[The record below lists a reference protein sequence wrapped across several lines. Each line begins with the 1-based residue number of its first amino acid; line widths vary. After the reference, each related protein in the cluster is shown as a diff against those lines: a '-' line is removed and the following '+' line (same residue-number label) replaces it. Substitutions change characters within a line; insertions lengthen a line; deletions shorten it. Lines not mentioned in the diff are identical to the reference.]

1 MVALMGSQPGNQVF
15 DAVVVG
21 AGHAGCEAALA
32 LARMGHSTLLVTF
45 RVDRIAWAS
54 CNPAIGGLA
63 KGHLTCEVDALGGE
77 IGQAADACGLQ
88 FRRLNT
94 SKGPAVRSTRVQI
107 DMVRYSQRMRSVVTT
122 TPGLTVV
129 EDEVAEVLLQA
140 EVLPG
145 AAAGGSTRSVRG
157 IRLVRGGEVEC
168 RAVVVTAGTFL
179 KGEIHVGTT
188 RYPAGRHGDPPAGLL
203 SDWLRQAGF
212 HLGRLKTGTPAR
224 LHGHSIDFSSMRLQ
238 DGDDP
243 PPTFSWRR
251 VPPPLPRVP
260 CYETSTTPATH
271 QVILDNLHQAP
282 LFTGQIKG
290 RGPRYCPS
298 IEDKVVRFEGRDSH
312 HIYIEP
318 TTLEADLYY
327 PNGISTSLPVDV
339 QEKLLHSIPGLERAE
354 MAVPAYAIE
363 YDFVPPTQI
372 ELTLQTRRVKGLFLA
387 GQVNGTSGYE
397 EAAAQGILAGINA
410 ALLLRGDGPLVL
422 ARDQAYAGVLVDDL
436 STLGTDEPYRMFTSR
451 AEFRLL
457 LRESNAATRL
467 TPIGRKVGLVND
479 EQWAAFQAR
488 QARLERVRDVL
499 AKVRVSPTPSA
510 QDHLSARGSSPLRDT
525 VPLASLLARPELSLA
540 ALEVFHP
547 GLSDGLFP
555 DEVEEAETEI
565 KFAGY
570 IEREVNIARKL
581 TQLDERRIPPDLDYR
596 KVDSLTAEV
605 VEKLS
610 HVRPATLGQASRIP
624 GITPAALANLLIFL
638 GKKRGKADR

>member
-1 MVALMGSQPGNQVF
+1 MLF

-32 LARMGHSTLLVTF
+32 LARMGHRTLLVTF
-45 RVDRIAWAS
+45 RLDRIAWAS
-54 CNPAIGGLA
+54 CNPAVGGLA

-77 IGQAADACGLQ
+77 IGMASDECGLQ

-107 DMVRYSQRMRSVVTT
+107 DMVRYAERMRRVVTS
-122 TPGLTVV
+122 TPRLTVIG
-129 EDEVAEVLLQA
+129 DEVAEVLL
-140 EVLPG
+140 E
-145 AAAGGSTRSVRG
+145 GGGCRVRG
-157 IRLVRGGEVEC
+157 VRLVRGGEVGC
-168 RAVVVTAGTFL
+168 RAVVITSGTFL
-179 KGEIHVGTT
+179 RGEIHVGTT
-188 RYPAGRHGDPPAGLL
+188 RYPAGRHGDPPANLL
-203 SDWLRQAGF
+203 SQWLADAGF
-212 HLGRLKTGTPAR
+212 ALGRLKTGTPAR
-224 LHGHSIDFSSMRLQ
+224 LRRESIDFSAMRLQ
-238 DGDDP
+238 EGDTP
-243 PPTFSWRR
+243 PPTFSWRHIT
-251 VPPPLPRVP
+251 PPLPAAP
-260 CYETSTTPATH
+260 CYETHTTPETH
-271 QVILDNLHQAP
+271 RVILDNLHQAP
-282 LFTGQIKG
+282 LYTGQITG

-339 QEKLLHSIPGLERAE
+339 QEKFLHTIPGLERAE

-372 ELTLQTRRVKGLFLA
+372 EPTLQTRQVRGLFLA

-410 ALLLRGDGPLVL
+410 ASMLRGDALLVL
-422 ARDQAYAGVLVDDL
+422 SRDQAYTGVLADDL
-436 STLGTDEPYRMFTSR
+436 STLGTEEPYRMFTSR

-467 TPIGRKVGLVND
+467 TPIGRQVGLVQD
-479 EQWAAFQAR
+479 EQWAAFLAR
-488 QARLERVRDVL
+488 KTRLERVRDIL
-499 AKVRVSPTPSA
+499 LKVRVSPTPSTNER
-510 QDHLSARGSSPLRDT
+510 LSVLGSNPIRDT
-525 VPLASLLARPELSLA
+525 MPLAQLLARPELSLA
-540 ALEVFHP
+540 ALETFHP
-547 GLSDGLFP
+547 GISEGLWP
-555 DEVEEAETEI
+555 DEIEEAETEI

-570 IEREVNIARKL
+570 IEREVGIARKL
-581 TQLDERRIPPDLDYR
+581 TQLDNRRIPPDLDYR

-610 HVRPATLGQASRIP
+610 HVRPVTLGQASRIP
-624 GITPAALANLLIFL
+624 GITPAALANLMIHL
-638 GKKRGKADR
+638 GKKRVTP